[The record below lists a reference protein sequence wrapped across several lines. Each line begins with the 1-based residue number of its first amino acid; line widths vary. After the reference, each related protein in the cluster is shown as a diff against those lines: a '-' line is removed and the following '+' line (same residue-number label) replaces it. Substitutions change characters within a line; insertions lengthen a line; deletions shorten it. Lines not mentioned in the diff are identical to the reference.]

1 MTEEEQ
7 KLGALIQAE
16 RLACARAER
25 LRSYRSTMLDEG
37 VRAAARQVCRDAKA
51 QLTRFLRAHPALD
64 PSVKPKRPD

>member
-1 MTEEEQ
+1 
-7 KLGALIQAE
+7 
-16 RLACARAER
+16 
-25 LRSYRSTMLDEG
+25 MLDEG

>member
-16 RLACARAER
+16 RLACTRAER

-37 VRAAARQVCRDAKA
+37 VRAAALQLCRDARA
-51 QLTRFLRAHPALD
+51 QLARFLRAHPAVD
-64 PSVKPKRPD
+64 PALKTIPPR

>member
-16 RLACARAER
+16 RLACTRAER

-37 VRAAARQVCRDAKA
+37 VRAAALQLCRDARA
-51 QLTRFLRAHPALD
+51 QLTRFLRAHPAVD
-64 PSVKPKRPD
+64 PALKTKPPR